1 MRRPVR
7 ALVVAGVL
15 ASTAV
20 LAGCD
25 KPVPKI
31 TVQRGSFS
39 TTITPSTYCFDPAHC
54 RAQRLQLPTV
64 AARPDD
70 TVLIDVPQALAARG
84 WSATAIALTSLRPIG
99 APTTVH
105 DRHSTRVAA
114 SINQGEPFIVQVQQL
129 RHGTPDGSKWS
140 FLVKITDNP

>member
-7 ALVVAGVL
+7 ALAVAGAL

-39 TTITPSTYCFDPAHC
+39 TTITPSTYCFDTEHC
-54 RAQRLQLPTV
+54 RAQRLQLPAV
-64 AARPDD
+64 SARPDD
-70 TVLIDVPQALAARG
+70 TVLIDVPRTIADRG
-84 WSATAIALTSLRPIG
+84 WSATAISLSTLHAIG
-99 APTTVH
+99 GATVVQ

-114 SINQGEPFIVQVQQL
+114 SVNDGAPFIVQVQQL
-129 RHGTPDGSKWS
+129 RHGKPDGSKWS
-140 FLVKITDNP
+140 FLVKITDNA